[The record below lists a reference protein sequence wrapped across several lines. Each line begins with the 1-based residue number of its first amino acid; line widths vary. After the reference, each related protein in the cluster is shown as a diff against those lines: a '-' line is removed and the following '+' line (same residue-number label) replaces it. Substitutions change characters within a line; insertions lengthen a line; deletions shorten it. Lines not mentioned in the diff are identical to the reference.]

1 MESAG
6 TLVSRTDDIAAHLA
20 GYLRATDPLAKTIVF
35 CVDQV
40 HARTMREALE
50 RELADQVNEFSR
62 RGETYVDRVVA
73 EEGADG
79 RRTLGRFSDPEQVS
93 PVVVTTSRLLSTGVN
108 VPTCKNIVLARPVNS
123 IVEFKQIIGR
133 GTRLLEPQK
142 TWFTIVDYA
151 GATKHF
157 YDEEWDGDPQFVD
170 LDTLIPAIPP
180 GRSRD

>member
-1 MESAG
+1 MSNASSRKKGEGKRLSAG
-6 TLVSRTDDIAAHLA
+6 S
-20 GYLRATDPLAKTIVF
+20 ATRSSI
-35 CVDQV
+35 
-40 HARTMREALE
+40 
-50 RELADQVNEFSR
+50 
-62 RGETYVDRVVA
+62 
-73 EEGADG
+73 
-79 RRTLGRFSDPEQVS
+79 
-93 PVVVTTSRLLSTGVN
+93 PVVVTTSRLLSTGVD

-170 LDTLIPAIPP
+170 LDTLIPDLHP
-180 GRSRD
+180 GRGRD